1 MMNGN
6 FGLESI
12 GNFTAELSKDPKH
25 YPKILVYK
33 KFLASISP
41 ATIFFYVLPPCNFRD
56 RNSMKFTQMKQQRAS
71 DC

>member
-33 KFLASISP
+33 KFLASISVIIFFLCP
-41 ATIFFYVLPPCNFRD
+41 ATLQF
-56 RNSMKFTQMKQQRAS
+56 
-71 DC
+71 

>member
-6 FGLESI
+6 FDLESI

-33 KFLASISP
+33 KFLASISVIIFFLCP
-41 ATIFFYVLPPCNFRD
+41 ATLQF
-56 RNSMKFTQMKQQRAS
+56 
-71 DC
+71 